1 MGLRTISAMT
11 TIKQVPPS
19 GVLDEESRRA
29 AAAAV
34 AAAGIGWWPAF
45 TLGVYGVIFFEQHVA
60 LWAVSTTAFLA
71 LGLARGVHVWRRPR
85 VLVLLLPSLWL
96 LMALLLPVGGTSAAY
111 QALYWLGV
119 VVTTLGMPALGAF
132 LVRLLIPD
140 AGRLRGREA
149 LAVTGVV
156 LAVMLASYGLGA
168 QHPRFL
174 TCEDFT
180 ISGNFAPE
188 GCSAGTGSTV
198 R

>member
-1 MGLRTISAMT
+1 MT
-11 TIKQVPPS
+11 TIKRAPAS
-19 GVLDEESRRA
+19 GGLDEESRRA

-71 LGLARGVHVWRRPR
+71 LGLARGVHVWRRLR

-96 LMALLLPVGGTSAAY
+96 VLALLLPVGGTSPAY

-119 VVTTLGMPALGAF
+119 VVTTMGMPALGAF
-132 LVRLLIPD
+132 LVRLLIPE